1 MANGKR
7 RPSRPEKHE
16 INTAF
21 DQLINDFEHG
31 RVSRISLD
39 AVRPAYAYTSQCSKE
54 GWRSAAAHGKLKATP
69 EEENEKSTKNN
80 VH

>member
-16 INTAF
+16 LNTAF

-31 RVSRISLD
+31 RISRISLD
-39 AVRPAYAYTSQCSKE
+39 AVRPAYAYTSQCAKE
-54 GWRSAAAHGKLKATP
+54 GWRSAAAPGKLKATP
-69 EEENEKSTKNN
+69 KEEK
-80 VH
+80 

>member
-21 DQLINDFEHG
+21 DQLISDFEHG
-31 RVSRISLD
+31 KISKIGLD
-39 AVRPAYAYTSQCSKE
+39 AVRPAYAYTSQCAKE
-54 GWRSAAAHGKLKATP
+54 GWRSAAAITKLKAIP
-69 EEENEKSTKNN
+69 KEET
-80 VH
+80 